1 MKCFLAGALTLAVLS
16 GSSGYACTPDE
27 LQDKITAVSA
37 KIQDL
42 SQRDPQKV
50 NDWSQKIA
58 AQQQG
63 TAQPK
68 TIDELCKLYDEMLAG
83 LN

>member
-1 MKCFLAGALTLAVLS
+1 MKHIFAGALALAAVS
-16 GSSGYACTPDE
+16 VAPGYACTPDE

-50 NDWSQKIA
+50 TDWSQKFA
-58 AQQQG
+58 AQQG